1 MPALC
6 LCVALALVAAPATQP
21 ATAQTTRPQPRFSA
35 SERAASARITP
46 AAISGPIRFLS
57 DDLLEGRKPGS
68 VGADLAARVAARL
81 GRAYAADVTAVAVG
95 SGALELD
102 RPMYAGKVRARLRVP
117 LPAVVSVR
125 PGAHRHR

>member
-57 DDLLEGRKPGS
+57 DDLL
-68 VGADLAARVAARL
+68 DRL
-81 GRAYAADVTAVAVG
+81 P
-95 SGALELD
+95 LEMH
-102 RPMYAGKVRARLRVP
+102 RRHKVKRDAMPR
-117 LPAVVSVR
+117 
-125 PGAHRHR
+125 